1 MARADRVFRDLVLV
15 GVAVSVALAVPLAI
29 TLFPDLA
36 LRLVRGSVDTM
47 QLCRG
52 ILVGVHTELPPFGAV
67 ALGLAVLGL
76 VPAGWRLLRRLRART
91 RAAAPRRVP
100 PRLRAAARR
109 VGAAGVVTCVE
120 DAVPYA
126 YCAGLRE
133 PRIYVSAGAVR
144 SLRRRELEA
153 VLWHELHH
161 LRRGD
166 PKRALVARCVG
177 AVFASVPLVTELVA
191 RFELV
196 RELDADASA
205 LRAQGDPRGL
215 AGALLALDPA
225 PLRMGPIAV
234 SGWSL
239 AALRI
244 DQLAGVDPRTPLP
257 EVSRRA
263 VAGTTLILAV
273 LLALAV
279 GQALRAHLLPAG
291 LIREAAGEM
300 AHVCPL
306 PTGGPLL

>member
-15 GVAVSVALAVPLAI
+15 GVAVFVALAVPLAI

-36 LRLVRGSVDTM
+36 LRLVRGSVDTV

-67 ALGLAVLGL
+67 ALGLAALGL
-76 VPAGWRLLRRLRART
+76 VPAGWRLLRRPKVRT
-91 RAAAPRRVP
+91 RPAVPCRVP

-120 DAVPYA
+120 DEAPYA
-126 YCAGLRE
+126 YCAGFRS

-144 SLRRRELEA
+144 ALGRRELEA

-166 PKRALVARCVG
+166 PKRALVVRCVG
-177 AVFASVPLVTELVA
+177 AVFALVPLVTELVA

-215 AGALLALDPA
+215 AGALLALDPV
-225 PLRMGPIAV
+225 PLRVRSTAV

-239 AALRI
+239 ASSRI
-244 DQLAGVDPRTPLP
+244 DQLAGADPSPALP

-263 VAGTTLILAV
+263 VAGTTLILVV

-291 LIREAAGEM
+291 LIWEAAGEM
-300 AHVCPL
+300 SHLCPL